1 MQHIQIAIQNFLK
14 KSGLNSGVEQQ
25 EALKIWGETVGNK
38 ISKNTEP
45 MSVKN
50 GTLVIKTTNPVWKQE
65 LQIQKIEIIKK
76 LNKRLKKNII
86 KEIRFKW
93 AIK

>member
-1 MQHIQIAIQNFLK
+1 MQHIQVAIQNFLK

-25 EALKIWGETVGNK
+25 KALKIWGKTVGNK

-50 GTLVIKTTNPVWKQE
+50 GVLVIKTTNSVWKQE
-65 LQIQKIEIIKK
+65 LQIQKTEIIKR

-86 KEIRFKW
+86 KEIRFK
-93 AIK
+93 

>member
-1 MQHIQIAIQNFLK
+1 MQHIQVAIQNFLK
-14 KSGLNSGVEQQ
+14 KSGLNTGVEQQ

-50 GTLVIKTTNPVWKQE
+50 GILVIKTTNPVWKQE
-65 LQIQKIEIIKK
+65 LQIQRTEIIKK
-76 LNKRLKKNII
+76 LNNRLKKNII
-86 KEIRFKW
+86 KEIRFK
-93 AIK
+93 

>member
-1 MQHIQIAIQNFLK
+1 MQHIQAAIQNFLK

-25 EALKIWGETVGNK
+25 KALKLWGEIVGDS

-45 MSVKN
+45 VSVKN

-65 LQIQKIEIIKK
+65 LQIQKAEIIKK
-76 LNKRLKKNII
+76 LNYRLKKNII
-86 KEIRFKW
+86 KEIRFK
-93 AIK
+93 

>member
-1 MQHIQIAIQNFLK
+1 MQHIQVAIQNFLK

-50 GTLVIKTTNPVWKQE
+50 GILVIKTTNSVWKQE
-65 LQIQKIEIIKK
+65 LQIQKTEIIKR
-76 LNKRLKKNII
+76 LNNRLKKNII
-86 KEIRFKW
+86 KEIRFK
-93 AIK
+93 

>member
-14 KSGLNSGVEQQ
+14 RSGLNSGVEQQ
-25 EALKIWGETVGNK
+25 KALKIWGKTVGNK

-50 GTLVIKTTNPVWKQE
+50 GILVIKTTNPVWKQE
-65 LQIQKIEIIKK
+65 LQIQKTEIIKR
-76 LNKRLKKNII
+76 LNNRLKKNII
-86 KEIRFKW
+86 KEIRFK
-93 AIK
+93 

>member
-1 MQHIQIAIQNFLK
+1 MQHIQVAIQNFLK

-45 MSVKN
+45 KSVKN
-50 GTLVIKTTNPVWKQE
+50 GILVIKTTNSVWKQE
-65 LQIQKIEIIKK
+65 LQIQKTEIIKR

-86 KEIRFKW
+86 KEIRFK
-93 AIK
+93 

>member
-1 MQHIQIAIQNFLK
+1 MQHIQVAIQSFLK
-14 KSGLNSGVEQQ
+14 KSGLNSGVQQQ
-25 EALKIWGETVGNK
+25 EALKIWGKTVGNK

-50 GTLVIKTTNPVWKQE
+50 GILVIKTTNPVWKQE
-65 LQIQKIEIIKK
+65 LQIQKTEIIKK
-76 LNKRLKKNII
+76 LNNRLKKNII

>member
-65 LQIQKIEIIKK
+65 LQIQKTEIIKK
-76 LNKRLKKNII
+76 LNNRLKKNII
-86 KEIRFKW
+86 KEIRFK
-93 AIK
+93 

>member
-1 MQHIQIAIQNFLK
+1 MQHIQLAIQNFLK

-25 EALKIWGETVGNK
+25 KALKLWGETVGNK

-45 MSVKN
+45 ESVKN
-50 GTLVIKTTNPVWKQE
+50 GVLVIKAINSVWKQE
-65 LQIQKIEIIKK
+65 LQIQKTEIIKK

-86 KEIRFKW
+86 KEIRFK
-93 AIK
+93 

>member
-1 MQHIQIAIQNFLK
+1 MQHIQTAIQNFLK

-25 EALKIWGETVGNK
+25 RALKLWGEIVGDS

-45 MSVKN
+45 VSVKN

-65 LQIQKIEIIKK
+65 LQIQKTEIIKK
-76 LNKRLKKNII
+76 LNYRLKKNII
-86 KEIRFKW
+86 KEIRFK
-93 AIK
+93 

>member
-1 MQHIQIAIQNFLK
+1 MQHIQVAIQNFLK

-50 GTLVIKTTNPVWKQE
+50 GILVIKTTNPVWKQE
-65 LQIQKIEIIKK
+65 LQIQKTEIIKK
-76 LNKRLKKNII
+76 LNDKLKKNII
-86 KEIRFKW
+86 KEIRFK
-93 AIK
+93 

>member
-1 MQHIQIAIQNFLK
+1 MQHIQAAIQNFLK

-25 EALKIWGETVGNK
+25 KALKLWGEIVGHS

-45 MSVKN
+45 VSVKN

-65 LQIQKIEIIKK
+65 LQIQKTEIIKK
-76 LNKRLKKNII
+76 LNYRLRKNII
-86 KEIRFKW
+86 KEIRFK
-93 AIK
+93 

>member
-1 MQHIQIAIQNFLK
+1 MQHIQTAIQNFLK
-14 KSGLNSGVEQQ
+14 KSGLKSGVEQQ
-25 EALKIWGETVGNK
+25 KALKLWGEAVGNK

-50 GTLVIKTTNPVWKQE
+50 GVLVIKTTNSVWKQE

-86 KEIRFKW
+86 KEIRFK
-93 AIK
+93 

>member
-1 MQHIQIAIQNFLK
+1 MQHIHLAIQNFLN

-25 EALKIWGETVGNK
+25 KALKLWGETVGNK

-50 GTLVIKTTNPVWKQE
+50 GTLVIKTTNSVWKQE
-65 LQIQKIEIIKK
+65 LQIQKTEIIEK